1 MITIHW
7 RVYIYVAFTGLQ
19 NRVRPK
25 TEQLI
30 VNDNFDLTR
39 IKESK

>member
-1 MITIHW
+1 MIIIYW
-7 RVYIYVAFTGLQ
+7 RVYIYVVHRIAELRET
-19 NRVRPK
+19 K